1 MQVLD
6 YTMQMHR
13 LLPLVAS
20 AYAFH
25 FTGKA
30 MLARLAALV
39 SASPLHWACCYNIIY
54 TTVAVASATA
64 TAIIT
69 IRSVTAFTIVARQAY
84 SGVQLCSS
92 MRW

>member
-13 LLPLVAS
+13 LLPLVAT

-39 SASPLHWACCYNIIY
+39 SNLPLHSACCWILRVGY
-54 TTVAVASATA
+54 
-64 TAIIT
+64 
-69 IRSVTAFTIVARQAY
+69 
-84 SGVQLCSS
+84 
-92 MRW
+92 